1 MNTTQ
6 AHNMPDG
13 TRKLAEQSG
22 LTQRQLEA
30 MENARPPQGTQSE
43 MPEGFIKMAERF
55 GYNPD
60 QIEKLAK
67 VREIAQQLPPTAT
80 SGTDTRNVR
89 EADPEAD
96 TRTWTAQ
103 DQQDLA
109 MVRYEVCGW

>member
-6 AHNMPDG
+6 THNMPAG

-22 LTQRQLEA
+22 LTQRQLES
-30 MENARPPQGTQSE
+30 MENARPPQGAQSE

-55 GYNPD
+55 GYAPD

-67 VREIAQQLPPTAT
+67 VREIAQPAPPATPGTA
-80 SGTDTRNVR
+80 TRNVR

-96 TRTWTAQ
+96 TRTWTEQ
-103 DQQDLA
+103 EQTDLA
-109 MVRYEVCGW
+109 MLRREICGW

>member
-6 AHNMPDG
+6 THNMPAG

-22 LTQRQLEA
+22 LTQRQLES
-30 MENARPPQGTQSE
+30 MENARPPQGDQSA
-43 MPEGFIKMAERF
+43 MPAGFVKMAERF
-55 GYNPD
+55 GYAPD

-67 VREIAQQLPPTAT
+67 VREIAHQLPPTAT
-80 SGTDTRNVR
+80 PGSIAVK
-89 EADPEAD
+89 EAGPGEPQ
-96 TRTWTAQ
+96 RTWTAQ